1 MFIFYLY
8 SYQDNVVEES
18 LLNPTNPYAATKAA
32 AEFIVKGYQHSYH
45 LPVIVTRSNNVYG
58 PHQYP
63 EKVIPKF
70 INLVERNRPMQFSLY
85 FSNELGQFMVLER
98 IYVLSYMQKMQQKHL
113 T

>member
-1 MFIFYLY
+1 MYRAKHHL
-8 SYQDNVVEES
+8 QDNVAEES

-32 AEFIVKGYQHSYH
+32 AEFIVKGYQHSYR

-70 INLVERNRPMQFSLY
+70 IHLVKRNRNM
-85 FSNELGQFMVLER
+85 
-98 IYVLSYMQKMQQKHL
+98 YVIE
-113 T
+113 